1 MPVGGLA
8 YALFGRVP
16 RPGEA
21 TEVDGFRMVVEQMV
35 RRRIKRVHI
44 ERLVP
49 VQPNEDELAY
59 EEDA

>member
-1 MPVGGLA
+1 MGGEIFDRRRA
-8 YALFGRVP
+8 AEF
-16 RPGEA
+16 EA
-21 TEVDGFRMVVEQMV
+21 RETAGKV

-49 VQPNEDELAY
+49 VQLNEDELAY